1 MFKKIFNW
9 LFVKKPEVIHIKADI
24 NLNVNGLNIDIP
36 TINREFNVPKSGGE
50 KSSDSSLDLSSEDI
64 AALINSSI
72 SSSGAK
78 NNLGDKITEK
88 NSGSGV
94 NSQVEYMRK
103 MKKGEK

>member
-1 MFKKIFNW
+1 MLKKIFNW
-9 LFVKKPEVIHIKADI
+9 LFVKKPDVIHIKADI

-36 TINREFNVPKSGGE
+36 TINREIVTKSGGE
-50 KSSDSSLDLSSEDI
+50 KPSDLSLDLSSEDI
-64 AALINSSI
+64 SNLINSSVN
-72 SSSGAK
+72 SSGAK

-94 NSQVEYMRK
+94 NSQVESIKR